1 MNNRM
6 ETNNTAI
13 VKEPCGFLSKPL
25 SVREQWALCD
35 EDTYLEGFVAVNPA
49 ELVVNDL
56 KGLLTLLSERLVG
69 DPFLRDVTYQAE
81 GVTSFHHVIV
91 RVRGCIDECEPSE
104 KEMDAIAA
112 EICDG
117 ILALCNDDALSKL
130 IGEPVDGK
138 TGKEKEQQVLA
149 FLEISSIWNLIRYYK
164 TYAMP
169 AQTEGTQAES
179 EPETAKTYLIAG
191 LQYAPESYM
200 TKEGMERLMKLLP
213 SEEFEICH
221 IDGHNNTSSCF
232 LIDAGLWGELEVKDV
247 QELEQSVA
255 RILDDVNLESEDC
268 TYEWRNVRLFL
279 DYL

>member
-1 MNNRM
+1 MRNRM
-6 ETNNTAI
+6 ETNRTAV

-25 SVREQWALCD
+25 SVREQWMLCN
-35 EDTYLEGFVAVNPA
+35 EDAYLEGFVAVNPA

-104 KEMDAIAA
+104 KEMDAITA

-149 FLEISSIWNLIRYYK
+149 FLEISSIWDLIRYYK

-169 AQTEGTQAES
+169 AQTGVTRTEP
-179 EPETAKTYLIAG
+179 EPETTKTYLIAG
-191 LQYAPESYM
+191 LQYDPESYM
-200 TKEGMERLMKLLP
+200 TKEGMKRLMKLLP

-268 TYEWRNVRLFL
+268 AYEWRNVRLFL

>member
-1 MNNRM
+1 MRNRM
-6 ETNNTAI
+6 ETNRTAV

-25 SVREQWALCD
+25 SVREQWMLCN
-35 EDTYLEGFVAVNPA
+35 EDAYLEGFVAVNPA

-104 KEMDAIAA
+104 KEMDAITA

-149 FLEISSIWNLIRYYK
+149 FLEISSIWDLIRYYK

-191 LQYAPESYM
+191 LQYDPESYM
-200 TKEGMERLMKLLP
+200 KKEGMERLMKLLP

>member
-1 MNNRM
+1 MKDKM
-6 ETNNTAI
+6 ETNKEVAI
-13 VKEPCGFLSKPL
+13 KKSRRILSKPL

-35 EDTYLEGFVAVNPA
+35 EDAYLEGIVSVTPA
-49 ELVVNDL
+49 EFAANDL
-56 KGLLTLLSERLVG
+56 NGILTLLSERLVG
-69 DPFLRDVTYQAE
+69 DPYLRDVTCQVE
-81 GVTSFHHVIV
+81 DVTSLHGVVV

-104 KEMDAIAA
+104 KEMDAITA
-112 EICDG
+112 EICNG
-117 ILALCNDDALSKL
+117 ILAACDDDALSKL

-138 TGKEKEQQVLA
+138 TGKAKEQQVLA
-149 FLEISSIWNLIRYYK
+149 FLEISSIWDLIRYYK

-169 AQTEGTQAES
+169 AQTEGIQAES

-232 LIDAGLWGELEVKDV
+232 LVDAGLWGELEVKDV
-247 QELEQSVA
+247 QELERSVA

>member
-6 ETNNTAI
+6 ETNKTGV

-35 EDTYLEGFVAVNPA
+35 EDAYLEGFVAISPA

-56 KGLLTLLSERLVG
+56 KGLLTLLSERLVC
-69 DPFLRDVTYQAE
+69 DPFLRDITYQAE

-104 KEMDAIAA
+104 KEMDAITA

-117 ILALCNDDALSKL
+117 ILAVCDDDALSKL

-138 TGKEKEQQVLA
+138 TGREKEQQVLA
-149 FLEISSIWNLIRYYK
+149 FLEISSIWDLIRYYK

>member
-1 MNNRM
+1 MNNKM
-6 ETNNTAI
+6 ETNKETI
-13 VKEPCGFLSKPL
+13 KEPRRILSKPL

-35 EDTYLEGFVAVNPA
+35 EDAYLEGVVSVTHA
-49 ELVVNDL
+49 ELAANDL
-56 KGLLTLLSERLVG
+56 NGVLTLLSERLVG
-69 DPFLRDVTYQAE
+69 DPYLRDVTCQVE
-81 GVTSFHHVIV
+81 DVTPLHGVVI

-104 KEMDAIAA
+104 KEMDAITA

-130 IGEPVDGK
+130 IGEPVGGK

-149 FLEISSIWNLIRYYK
+149 FLEISSIWDLIRYYK

>member
-1 MNNRM
+1 MRNRM
-6 ETNNTAI
+6 ETNRTAV

-25 SVREQWALCD
+25 SVREQWMLCN
-35 EDTYLEGFVAVNPA
+35 EDAYLEGFVAVNPA

-69 DPFLRDVTYQAE
+69 DPFLRDVVYQAE
-81 GVTSFHHVIV
+81 DVTSFHHVIV

-104 KEMDAIAA
+104 KEMDAITA

-117 ILALCNDDALSKL
+117 ILAACDDDALSKL
-130 IGEPVDGK
+130 TGEPVDEK

-149 FLEISSIWNLIRYYK
+149 FLEISSIWDLIRYYK
-164 TYAMP
+164 TYAIP
-169 AQTEGTQAES
+169 AQTEGTPAES

-232 LIDAGLWGELEVKDV
+232 LVDAGLWEELEVKDV

>member
-1 MNNRM
+1 MNNRTKTKK
-6 ETNNTAI
+6 ETI
-13 VKEPCGFLSKPL
+13 KEPRRILSKPL

-35 EDTYLEGFVAVNPA
+35 EDAYLEGCVAISHA
-49 ELVVNDL
+49 EFAKNDL
-56 KGLLTLLSERLVG
+56 KGILTLLSERLVG
-69 DPFLRDVTYQAE
+69 DPCLRDVTCQVE
-81 GVTSFHHVIV
+81 DVTPIHGVIV

-104 KEMDAIAA
+104 KEMDAITA

-149 FLEISSIWNLIRYYK
+149 FLEISSIWDLIRYYK

-169 AQTEGTQAES
+169 AQTGVTRTEP
-179 EPETAKTYLIAG
+179 EPETTKTYLIAG
-191 LQYAPESYM
+191 LQYDPESYM
-200 TKEGMERLMKLLP
+200 TKEGMKRLMKLLP

>member
-1 MNNRM
+1 MNNKM
-6 ETNNTAI
+6 ETNKETI
-13 VKEPCGFLSKPL
+13 KEPRRILSKPL

-35 EDTYLEGFVAVNPA
+35 EDAYLEGVVSVTLA
-49 ELVVNDL
+49 ELAANDL
-56 KGLLTLLSERLVG
+56 NGVLTLLSERLVG
-69 DPFLRDVTYQAE
+69 DPYLRDVTCQVE
-81 GVTSFHHVIV
+81 DVTPLHGVVI

-104 KEMDAIAA
+104 KEMDAITA

-149 FLEISSIWNLIRYYK
+149 FLEISSIWDLIRYYK

>member
-1 MNNRM
+1 MNNKM
-6 ETNNTAI
+6 ETNKETI
-13 VKEPCGFLSKPL
+13 KEPRRILSKPL

-35 EDTYLEGFVAVNPA
+35 EDAYLEGVVSVTHA
-49 ELVVNDL
+49 ELAANDL
-56 KGLLTLLSERLVG
+56 NGVLTLLSERLVG
-69 DPFLRDVTYQAE
+69 DPYLRDVTCQVE
-81 GVTSFHHVIV
+81 DVTPLHGVVI

-104 KEMDAIAA
+104 KEMDAITA

-149 FLEISSIWNLIRYYK
+149 FLEISSIWDLIRYYK
-164 TYAMP
+164 TYDMP

>member
-35 EDTYLEGFVAVNPA
+35 EDAYLEGFVAVNPA

-104 KEMDAIAA
+104 KEMDAITA

-149 FLEISSIWNLIRYYK
+149 FLEISSIWDLIRYYK

-200 TKEGMERLMKLLP
+200 TKEGMEHLMKLLP

>member
-1 MNNRM
+1 MNNKM
-6 ETNNTAI
+6 ETNKETI
-13 VKEPCGFLSKPL
+13 KEPRRILSKPL

-35 EDTYLEGFVAVNPA
+35 EDAYLEGVVSVTHA
-49 ELVVNDL
+49 ELAANDL
-56 KGLLTLLSERLVG
+56 NGVLTLLSERLVG
-69 DPFLRDVTYQAE
+69 DPYLRDVTCQVE
-81 GVTSFHHVIV
+81 DVTPLHGVVI

-104 KEMDAIAA
+104 KEMDAITA

-149 FLEISSIWNLIRYYK
+149 FLEISSIWDLIRYYK

-191 LQYAPESYM
+191 LQYDPESYM

>member
-1 MNNRM
+1 MRNRM
-6 ETNNTAI
+6 ETNRTAV

-25 SVREQWALCD
+25 SVREQWMLCN
-35 EDTYLEGFVAVNPA
+35 EDAYLEGFVAVNPA

-104 KEMDAIAA
+104 KEMDAITA

-149 FLEISSIWNLIRYYK
+149 FLEISSIWDLIRYYK

-169 AQTEGTQAES
+169 AQTEGIQAES

-232 LIDAGLWGELEVKDV
+232 LVDAGLWEELEVKDV
-247 QELEQSVA
+247 QELEQFVI
-255 RILDDVNLESEDC
+255 RILDDVSLESEDC

>member
-6 ETNNTAI
+6 KTNKETI
-13 VKEPCGFLSKPL
+13 KEPRRILSKPL

-35 EDTYLEGFVAVNPA
+35 KDAYLEGFVAVSPA

-69 DPFLRDVTYQAE
+69 DPFLRDVAYQAE
-81 GVTSFHHVIV
+81 DVTSFHHVIV
-91 RVRGCIDECEPSE
+91 RVRGCIDECEPPE
-104 KEMDAIAA
+104 KELNEIMMD
-112 EICDG
+112 ICDG
-117 ILALCNDDALSKL
+117 ILAACDDDALSKL
-130 IGEPVDGK
+130 TGEPVAEK
-138 TGKEKEQQVLA
+138 NKKEKEQQVLA
-149 FLEISSIWNLIRYYK
+149 FLEISSIWDLIRYYK
-164 TYAMP
+164 TYAMSV
-169 AQTEGTQAES
+169 QTEGTQAES
-179 EPETAKTYLIAG
+179 EPETTKTYLIAG

-232 LIDAGLWGELEVKDV
+232 LIDAGLWEELEVQDV

>member
-1 MNNRM
+1 MRNRM
-6 ETNNTAI
+6 ETNRTAV

-25 SVREQWALCD
+25 SVREQWMLCN
-35 EDTYLEGFVAVNPA
+35 EDAYLEGFVAVNPA

-149 FLEISSIWNLIRYYK
+149 FLEISSIWDLIRYYK

-232 LIDAGLWGELEVKDV
+232 LVDAGLWEELEVKDV
-247 QELEQSVA
+247 QELEQFVI

>member
-1 MNNRM
+1 MNNKM
-6 ETNNTAI
+6 ETNKETI
-13 VKEPCGFLSKPL
+13 KEPRRILSKPL

-35 EDTYLEGFVAVNPA
+35 EDAYLEGVVSVTHA
-49 ELVVNDL
+49 ELAANDL
-56 KGLLTLLSERLVG
+56 NGVLTLLSERLVG
-69 DPFLRDVTYQAE
+69 DPYLRDVTCQVE
-81 GVTSFHHVIV
+81 DVTPLHGVVI

-104 KEMDAIAA
+104 KEMDAITA

-117 ILALCNDDALSKL
+117 ILALCNDDALSKF

-149 FLEISSIWNLIRYYK
+149 FLEISSIWDLIRYYK

>member
-35 EDTYLEGFVAVNPA
+35 EDAYLEGFVAVNPA

-69 DPFLRDVTYQAE
+69 DLFLRDVTYQAE

-91 RVRGCIDECEPSE
+91 RVRGCIDECKPSE
-104 KEMDAIAA
+104 KEMDAITA

-149 FLEISSIWNLIRYYK
+149 FLEISSIWDLIRYYK

>member
-1 MNNRM
+1 MRNRM
-6 ETNNTAI
+6 ETNRTAV

-35 EDTYLEGFVAVNPA
+35 EDAYLEGFVAISPA
-49 ELVVNDL
+49 EFVVNDL

-69 DPFLRDVTYQAE
+69 DPFLRDITYQAE

-104 KEMDAIAA
+104 KEMDAITA

-117 ILALCNDDALSKL
+117 ILAACDDDALSKL

-149 FLEISSIWNLIRYYK
+149 FLEISSIWDLIRYYK
-164 TYAMP
+164 TYATS

-213 SEEFEICH
+213 SEEFEICN